1 VLVVDV
7 QQLPMAMNTAAA
19 TMLGV
24 ASLSARVLT
33 AILDQN
39 PWLGHMI
46 ESCVKNSQSVGDPDA
61 SLSIGPREVKVRA
74 EISPLYAAEGDL
86 KGAIILL
93 HDLARERSAEQAMDG
108 DEPVLRLSPAGLAH
122 EIKNPLTGIK
132 GAAELLAAMFPGEP
146 KAARYS
152 ELILAGV
159 NRITALVEQVLSVS
173 SPQRLSREPLNI
185 HQVLHSALAMNG
197 LFPVP
202 PAGMTV
208 EQELDPSLPLVRGDE
223 IALERAFVNLI
234 RNAQE
239 AMENRGTIRI
249 RTRMETEFRMTAE
262 GKRVQFLRVEIIDSG
277 LGMPEAQLEQLFTPF
292 FTTKPHGSGLGL
304 VLSQRIFA
312 LHGGKLWA
320 ERGGVRPKGERE
332 LAADRLPGM
341 TFKAMLPVDIAE

>member
-1 VLVVDV
+1 
-7 QQLPMAMNTAAA
+7 MAMNTAAE

-24 ASLSARVLT
+24 ARLNAPVLT
-33 AILDQN
+33 GILAQN
-39 PWLGHMI
+39 PWLGRMI
-46 ESCVKNSQSVGDPDA
+46 QSCVQNSQSVGDPDA
-61 SLSIGPREVKVRA
+61 ALAVGPREVKVRA
-74 EISPLYAAEGDL
+74 EVSPLYAAEGEL

-93 HDLARERSAEQAMDG
+93 HDLAHERSAENAMDG
-108 DEPVLRLSPAGLAH
+108 NEPVLRLSPAGLAH

-132 GAAELLAAMFPGEP
+132 GAAELLSAMFPAEP
-146 KAARYS
+146 KAERYCD
-152 ELILAGV
+152 LILASV
-159 NRITALVEQVLSVS
+159 NRISSLIEQVLSVS
-173 SPQRLSREPLNI
+173 SPQRLGREPLNI

-202 PAGMTV
+202 PAGITV
-208 EQELDPSLPLVRGDE
+208 EQEFDPSLPLVRGDE
-223 IALERAFVNLI
+223 VALERAFVNLM
-234 RNAQE
+234 RNALE

-277 LGMPEAQLEQLFTPF
+277 PGMSESQLEQLFTPF

-320 ERGGVRPKGERE
+320 ERGGVRPKTERE
-332 LAADRLPGM
+332 RAADRLPGM